1 MSYEFSNN
9 LADGIDLEKT
19 RLQVGTEWKVT
30 KKHRLDVAY
39 IFENGSDGEHN
50 DNLHVISVGYKFKF

>member
-1 MSYEFSNN
+1 M
-9 LADGIDLEKT
+9 DLEKT
-19 RLQVGTEWKVT
+19 RLQVGTEWKIT
-30 KKHRLDVAY
+30 KMHRLDVAY